1 MAKMT
6 TVTIQQNVG
15 GYTGT
20 KDTYIRESR
29 PTNSYG
35 SAAAVFADGSDI
47 SGAEIQGLLSFSNIF
62 GDGPGKIPLG
72 STITSATLTLTMSD
86 GTSSPI
92 SFYRMAQN
100 WTGLATWNSW
110 GNGIQTNGIEALST
124 ADLTLAGLGPGA
136 QSIDVMQSLQ
146 AWSNGATNFGWM
158 LSSGG
163 TDGFSFSSA
172 SGTSAPVLTVTYEA
186 PIPPEPGL
194 TVIETGGTTVV
205 AEGGAG
211 DMLLIALRSAPT
223 SDVTITITTTGTSD
237 LNIVQTVLTFTA
249 ANWQTQQTVALS
261 AINDRR
267 IEGTET
273 FTVTM
278 TATSADATYDGLSSN
293 VAVGVTD
300 NDELPTV
307 LSPAVVAIHDTAL
320 YTAGDASSRP
330 GMGDP
335 SGIAFVPGLDLLY
348 IVDSEHDESPYFSQT
363 NLFVTTLDG
372 THVGSF
378 SLRGFTRE
386 PTGIRY
392 NPADGLL
399 YITDDVNE
407 RIYTVEPTNPTVV
420 IGVINLQPLGIT
432 DPEDPVI
439 DPTTGHIYMLDGATR
454 QFFELTTTGALVDV
468 TTLPAAITDA
478 EAMAYDPLRDVFYIA
493 SAATRGKIFQT
504 DSDGQILASFD
515 LLNSY
520 LNPIT
525 GAKPKIKGLELAP
538 SSDPNDGDRMSLY
551 ACDYGAD
558 QVMDGRLFEIDL
570 YHDWLA

>member
-307 LSPAVVAIHDTAL
+307 LSPAVVAIHDTTI

-330 GMGDP
+330 GCGDP

-454 QFFELTTTGALVDV
+454 KFFELTTTGALVDV

>member
-1 MAKMT
+1 MT

-35 SAAAVFADGSDI
+35 GAAAVFADGSDS
-47 SGAEIQGLLSFSNIF
+47 SGAEIQGLLSFTNIF
-62 GDGPGKIPLG
+62 GDGPGQIPLG

-86 GTSSPI
+86 GTTSPI

-100 WTGLATWNSW
+100 WGGMATWNSW
-110 GNGIQTNGIEALST
+110 GNGIQTNGIEALAT
-124 ADLTLAGLGPGA
+124 ADLTLAGLGTGA

-163 TDGFSFSSA
+163 SDGFSFSSS

-194 TVIETGGTTVV
+194 NVVETGGTTVV

-223 SDVTITITTTGTSD
+223 SDVTITITTTGTND

-249 ANWQTQQTVALS
+249 ANWHTQQTVALS

-278 TATSADATYDGLSSN
+278 TATSADADYDGLSSN
-293 VAVGVTD
+293 VSVGVTD

-307 LSPAVVAIHDTAL
+307 LSPAVVAIHDTTL

-330 GMGDP
+330 GCGDP
-335 SGIAFVPGLDLLY
+335 SGIAFVPGLDLFY
-348 IVDSEHDESPYFSQT
+348 IVDSEHDESPYNSQT

-407 RIYTVEPTNPTVV
+407 RIYTVNPTNPTVV
-420 IGVINLQPLGIT
+420 VGVINLQPLGIT

-439 DPTTGHIYMLDGATR
+439 DPSTGHIYMLDGASR
-454 QFFELTTTGALVDV
+454 RLFELTATGALVDV

-478 EAMAYDPLRDVFYIA
+478 EGLAYDPLRDVFYIA

-520 LNPIT
+520 LNPVT

-551 ACDYGAD
+551 ACEYGAD
-558 QVMDGRLFEIDL
+558 QVMDGRVFEIDL
-570 YHDWLA
+570 YSDWMGA

>member
-1 MAKMT
+1 MT

>member
-1 MAKMT
+1 MT

-439 DPTTGHIYMLDGATR
+439 DPTTGHIYMLDGASR

>member
-1 MAKMT
+1 MT

-307 LSPAVVAIHDTAL
+307 LSPAVVAIHDTTL

-330 GMGDP
+330 GCGDP
-335 SGIAFVPGLDLLY
+335 SGIAYVPGLNQLY
-348 IVDSEHDESPYFSQT
+348 IVDSEHDETPYNSQT

-372 THVGSF
+372 THLGSF
-378 SLRGFTRE
+378 SMRAFTRE
-386 PTGIRY
+386 PTGIAY
-392 NPADGLL
+392 NKFNGLL
-399 YITDDVNE
+399 YISDDDAR
-407 RIYTVEPTNPTVV
+407 RIFVIDPTNPTVL
-420 IGVINLQPLGIT
+420 ISSINLAPYGINDAE
-432 DPEDPVI
+432 DPEIDPV
-439 DPTTGHIYMLDGATR
+439 TGHIFLLDGSAR
-454 QFFELTTTGALVDV
+454 KLVELTETGAFISA
-468 TTLPAAITDA
+468 TTLPSAILDA
-478 EAMAYDPLRDVFYIA
+478 EALAYDPIRDVFYIG
-493 SAATRGKIFQT
+493 SGATRGTIFQT
-504 DSDGQILASFD
+504 DREGHILATIN
-515 LLNSY
+515 LLNTY
-520 LNPIT
+520 THPET
-525 GAKPKIKGLELAP
+525 GSKPKIKGMELAP
-538 SSDPNDGDRMSLY
+538 SSNPNDGDRMSLY
-551 ACDYGAD
+551 VCDYGSD
-558 QVMDGRLFEIDL
+558 QVMDGRVFEVDL
-570 YHDWLA
+570 YYGWLGA